1 VYSDDELDEAVA
13 ARVMSAATAAQ
24 FRSFVARRREAPA
37 ASEEYVRL
45 LTSFNDIFV
54 TAALMLA
61 MVGTALF
68 LAQLFPSLFPTFA
81 ATAGLAWLGAEYFTR
96 RRKLA
101 LPSFFLFLAFVAG
114 VPGIVYAMLAP
125 LFMSDMVGVTMLQSQ
140 RLQPVVALAVAA
152 AALGAC
158 ALHWY
163 RFRVPVS
170 VAAGALGAGAGAL
183 LALHWV
189 APATMT
195 SLSYGGPLL
204 IGLALF
210 GLAMWWD
217 MSDVY
222 RQTRRADVAFWL
234 HLAAAA
240 VIVHS
245 TFGLI
250 GVSPADDAAGAGGA
264 LVTILLYLFFCL
276 VALAIDRRAI
286 LVSSLVYVLYAF
298 SATLSLGGSSASLAL
313 TVSAIILGSG
323 LLSLSVWWGR
333 LRHQLLA
340 RLPAGVSAQLP
351 RAQLDIHGTRPVA

>member
-13 ARVMSAATAAQ
+13 ARVMSGTTAAQ

-61 MVGTALF
+61 MAGTAFF
-68 LAQLFPSLFPTFA
+68 LAQLFPSLLPTFA
-81 ATAGLAWLGAEYFTR
+81 ALAGLAWLAAEYFTR

-101 LPSFFLFLAFVAG
+101 LPSFFLFLAFVVG
-114 VPGIVYAMLAP
+114 VPGTVYAVLAP

-170 VAAGALGAGAGAL
+170 VAVGALGAGAGVL
-183 LALHWV
+183 FALHRV
-189 APATMT
+189 APGAMI
-195 SLSYGGPLL
+195 SLGYGGPLL
-204 IGLALF
+204 VGLGLF
-210 GLAMWWD
+210 ALAMWWD

-240 VIVHS
+240 VTVHA
-245 TFGLI
+245 TFGLL
-250 GVSPADDAAGAGGA
+250 GVSPGGGDMGAGGA

-286 LVSSLVYVLYAF
+286 LVSSLIYVLYAF
-298 SATLSLGGSSASLAL
+298 SATLSWGGSSASLAL

-323 LLSLSVWWGR
+323 LLSLSVWWSR
-333 LRHQLLA
+333 LRHGLLV
-340 RLPAGVSAQLP
+340 RLPAGVTAQLP